1 MGYVSDLYLPSPK
14 QIVFFFKPLPFV
26 KDPAKKTQE
35 PKALEMLDVVWY
47 KNNLYVAGGGALDIR
62 KTNIAGCETH
72 HFDGV

>member
-1 MGYVSDLYLPSPK
+1 MGYVSDLYSPSPK
-14 QIVFFFKPLPFV
+14 QIVFFKTTSV
-26 KDPAKKTQE
+26 RERSRKKTQE